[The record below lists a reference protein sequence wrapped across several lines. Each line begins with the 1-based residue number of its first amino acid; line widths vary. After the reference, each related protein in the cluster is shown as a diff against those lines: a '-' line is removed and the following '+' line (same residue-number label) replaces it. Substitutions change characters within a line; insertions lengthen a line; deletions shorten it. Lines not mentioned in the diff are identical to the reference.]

1 MEDRSVRNR
10 TGCGPAGRCLASKN
24 PGPEHEALGRG
35 NIAEER
41 NPAVVSYS
49 IEIPPQL
56 EEWAALGEVRHFNGT
71 NDSGWFTVTDSDRL
85 GPEYL
90 VFLAPS
96 MATIEIYFFGKFGG
110 YIR

>member
-1 MEDRSVRNR
+1 MEDQSVRNR

-56 EEWAALGEVRHFNGT
+56 EEWAALAGYRLTPETDDGRAMFWSAGGEVRHFIGT
-71 NDSGWFTVTDSDRL
+71 NDSGWVFFPAPERL
-85 GPEYL
+85 RPQTL
-90 VFLAPS
+90 CL
-96 MATIEIYFFGKFGG
+96 
-110 YIR
+110 